1 MLVFKIGKICTI
13 PYPECLRLGSTY
25 SLSLS
30 FEATIDFFGM
40 FGTIALERTSC
51 QAGAY
56 SATSTPILSNMWAVI
71 IYGHAKSS
79 YRYAN
84 RLSDYLEDIGTMNI
98 GEFELDPLIDFYYP
112 ALIPPL
118 SVLAI
123 REDIR
128 KNFPIS
134 VESAVVGGM
143 SLFTLEKNKQS
154 SLQNLIRMNYS
165 NDNLITL
172 IGITWEQEEMKTWR
186 NEVLMKF
193 SINPNLVLSRYK
205 PNALYDAFTKN
216 RYFRAGAC
224 IIALTRLLG

>member
-56 SATSTPILSNMWAVI
+56 SATSTPILSNMWA
-71 IYGHAKSS
+71 
-79 YRYAN
+79 
-84 RLSDYLEDIGTMNI
+84 EDIGTMNI